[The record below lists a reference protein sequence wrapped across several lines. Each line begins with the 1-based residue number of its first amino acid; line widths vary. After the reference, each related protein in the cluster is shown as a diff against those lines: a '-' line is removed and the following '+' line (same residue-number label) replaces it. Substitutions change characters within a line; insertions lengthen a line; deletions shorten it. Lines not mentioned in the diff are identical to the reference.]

1 MVCSTCRK
9 GLVGNNWRCDCNKVW
24 SNCPVHHPIGTH
36 DPPVQVDARPKA
48 KPRAMSAGA
57 AAKRL
62 SRIEPSFAVRPCI
75 GPSLQRRFP
84 QLRDL
89 VSPTLRLPAHE
100 TPSASS
106 SQPPP
111 PPSSHPLDGPEHALP
126 SEAETTN
133 QEEASGDVKDLE
145 RDNAESAVP
154 RAVPAALAASLPLAA
169 PAGVVPPAAA
179 DALAPRKKRSRP
191 FNIPRT

>member
-1 MVCSTCRK
+1 M
-9 GLVGNNWRCDCNKVW
+9 
-24 SNCPVHHPIGTH
+24 HHPVVTA
-36 DPPVQVDARPKA
+36 DPLVQNVVRPKA
-48 KPRAMSAGA
+48 KPRAMSAEA
-57 AAKRL
+57 ADKKL
-62 SRIEPSFAVRPCI
+62 SRIEPSIAVRPCI
-75 GPSLQRRFP
+75 GPNLQRRFP

-100 TPSASS
+100 TPVFASS

-145 RDNAESAVP
+145 RDNAESAGP
-154 RAVPAALAASLPLAA
+154 RAEPAALAAS
-169 PAGVVPPAAA
+169 VVPAASVGLPRAAA
-179 DALAPRKKRSRP
+179 DAPAPRKQRSRP
-191 FNIPRT
+191 FNIPRS